1 MNDRFSY
8 NYLNEKN
15 NIKIISC
22 SSSHKSHPIENIIKD
37 DLKLIW
43 LSEKELPQYIIIDI
57 SNMRNKPKNN
67 KFDFFGIYLW
77 HSYKSNP
84 HEIELYFSNDNKKYT
99 LVGIYELEFKP
110 GIQFF
115 KIDNNNFLNSK
126 INFLK
131 IKITKTYGGNKPYIN
146 QIFLLDCYD
155 KYFSD
160 YIQENSNVI
169 ENNDDNENSKYNT
182 FYKLKKQINE
192 SYIQEV
198 NKRKKKFNNIL
209 NSDKILRKFKSNQLD
224 KKKLSNN
231 NKINSLSQN
240 NSFSKYKN
248 KDFRKR
254 NKNVNINN
262 NYSLPSTNSNL
273 KSSNSTNFT
282 SLRIKNN
289 LEKKPKNSLGEILNN
304 QLKDMN
310 NCINSF
316 EKNSISNKKY
326 IIPSPEIRKYPITYY
341 DWNMNK
347 FNNNNNL
354 NNKVDN
360 IEKSIDIIQNDLNN
374 IKRVIYSIN
383 EKKKNI
389 MNYSQNNFYNVENF
403 NNDYYNNN
411 NENRNIYQNYLDNNQ
426 GNKNKKNY
434 YKSSNNS
441 YYNNFDYKVNEKIND
456 LTDNIEHQIIKNM
469 IEPSIRQFKQKM
481 KKSFTEMKNRI
492 DRFNSYKQLK
502 KNTHSS
508 SYYSNNISNVNS
520 FDTSKYSNKNF
531 TNSDSSYSNY
541 SQLEKKYNKIKNLSK
556 LLYSKLK
563 EKENLLNKKIKS
575 LKK

>member
-15 NIKIISC
+15 NIKIISF

-37 DLKLIW
+37 DIKLIW

-209 NSDKILRKFKSNQLD
+209 NSDKILRKFKSNQLN

-326 IIPSPEIRKYPITYY
+326 IIPSPGIRKYPISFH
-341 DWNMNK
+341 DWNMNM
-347 FNNNNNL
+347 FNNNNSNL
-354 NNKVDN
+354 NIQVDN
-360 IEKSIDIIQNDLNN
+360 LEKSIDIIQNDLNN

-383 EKKKNI
+383 QKKDNN
-389 MNYSQNNFYNVENF
+389 MNYSQTNFYNVEQF

-411 NENRNIYQNYLDNNQ
+411 NENINIYQNYLNNNQ
-426 GNKNKKNY
+426 GDIIKKNY

-441 YYNNFDYKVNEKIND
+441 HYNFDNKINEKIYD
-456 LTDNIEHQIIKNM
+456 LSDNIEHQIIKNM

-481 KKSFTEMKNRI
+481 KRSFTEMKNRI
-492 DRFNSYKQLK
+492 EKFKSHKQFK
-502 KNTHSS
+502 EN
-508 SYYSNNISNVNS
+508 
-520 FDTSKYSNKNF
+520 
-531 TNSDSSYSNY
+531 TNSSSSYSNKFNKENSLETSKYTNKKVTNSDLSY
-541 SQLEKKYNKIKNLSK
+541 SSCSELDKKYNKIKKISN

-563 EKENLLNKKIKS
+563 EKENLLKKK
-575 LKK
+575 LKI

>member
-15 NIKIISC
+15 NIKIISR

-57 SNMRNKPKNN
+57 SNMRKKPKNN
-67 KFDFFGIYLW
+67 KFGFFGIYLW
-77 HSYKSNP
+77 HSYKNNP
-84 HEIELYFSNDNKKYT
+84 QEIELYFSNDNNKFT

-115 KIDNNNFLNSK
+115 KIDNSIFLNSK

-131 IKITKTYGGNKPYIN
+131 IIITKTYGGNKPYIN

-160 YIQENSNVI
+160 YIQENSSVI
-169 ENNDDNENSKYNT
+169 DNDNENTKYNT

-198 NKRKKKFNNIL
+198 NKRRKKFNNIL
-209 NSDKILRKFKSNQLD
+209 NSAIILRKFKTNQFN
-224 KKKLSNN
+224 KNKVSNN
-231 NKINSLSQN
+231 YKINSLSQN
-240 NSFSKYKN
+240 NSFSKYNN
-248 KDFRKR
+248 KVIRKR
-254 NKNVNINN
+254 NKKENLNN
-262 NYSLPSTNSNL
+262 NCSQPTNSIL
-273 KSSNSTNFT
+273 KSSDSTNFA
-282 SLRIKNN
+282 SLRVKNN
-289 LEKKPKNSLGEILNN
+289 FEKKSKISLRELLNK
-304 QLKDMN
+304 QLNDMSN
-310 NCINSF
+310 YINSF
-316 EKNSISNKKY
+316 KKNSISNKKY
-326 IIPSPEIRKYPITYY
+326 IIPSPGIRKYPISFH
-341 DWNMNK
+341 DWNMNM
-347 FNNNNNL
+347 FNNNNSNL
-354 NNKVDN
+354 NIQVDN
-360 IEKSIDIIQNDLNN
+360 LEKSIDIIQNDLNN

-383 EKKKNI
+383 QKKDNN
-389 MNYSQNNFYNVENF
+389 MNYSQTNFYNVEQF

-411 NENRNIYQNYLDNNQ
+411 NENINIYQNYFNNNQ
-426 GNKNKKNY
+426 KNIIKKNY

-441 YYNNFDYKVNEKIND
+441 HYNFDNKINEKIYD
-456 LTDNIEHQIIKNM
+456 LSDNIEHQIIKNM

-481 KKSFTEMKNRI
+481 KRSFTEMKNRI
-492 DRFNSYKQLK
+492 ERFKSHKQFK
-502 KNTHSS
+502 EN
-508 SYYSNNISNVNS
+508 
-520 FDTSKYSNKNF
+520 
-531 TNSDSSYSNY
+531 TNSSSSYSNKFNKENSLETSKYTNKKVTNSDLSY
-541 SQLEKKYNKIKNLSK
+541 SSCSELDKKYNKIKKISN

-563 EKENLLNKKIKS
+563 EKENLLNKKIKN

>member
-37 DLKLIW
+37 DIKLIW

-57 SNMRNKPKNN
+57 SNMRKKPKNN

-77 HSYKSNP
+77 HSYKNNP

-99 LVGIYELEFKP
+99 LVGIYELEFKT

-115 KIDNNNFLNSK
+115 KIDNNIFLNSK

-131 IKITKTYGGNKPYIN
+131 INITKTYGANKPYIN

-160 YIQENSNVI
+160 YIKENSSAIDN
-169 ENNDDNENSKYNT
+169 NNDIEITKYNT

-209 NSDKILRKFKSNQLD
+209 NSDKILRKFKTNQLN
-224 KKKLSNN
+224 KNKLINN

-248 KDFRKR
+248 KEIRKR
-254 NKNVNINN
+254 NKKVNINN
-262 NYSLPSTNSNL
+262 NYSTPTNSNL

-282 SLRIKNN
+282 SLRVKNH
-289 LEKKPKNSLGEILNN
+289 LEKKTKISLREILNH
-304 QLKDMN
+304 QLNDMT

-316 EKNSISNKKY
+316 EKNYISNKKY
-326 IIPSPEIRKYPITYY
+326 IIPSPEIRKYPISYY
-341 DWNMNK
+341 DWNMNR
-347 FNNNNNL
+347 FNNNNNNL
-354 NNKVDN
+354 NFKVDN
-360 IEKSIDIIQNDLNN
+360 LEKSIDIIQNDLNN

-383 EKKKNI
+383 DKKYNNK
-389 MNYSQNNFYNVENF
+389 NYSQKNFYNFEQF
-403 NNDYYNNN
+403 NYDYYNNN
-411 NENRNIYQNYLDNNQ
+411 NENININQNFLDNNQ
-426 GNKNKKNY
+426 GNIIKRNNY
-434 YKSSNNS
+434 KTSNNS
-441 YYNNFDYKVNEKIND
+441 YYNFDNKINEKIYD

-481 KKSFTEMKNRI
+481 KRSFTEMKNRI
-492 DRFNSYKQLK
+492 ERFKNHKQFK
-502 KNTHSS
+502 ENTNSS
-508 SYYSNNISNVNS
+508 SNYSNNFNHENS
-520 FDTSKYSNKNF
+520 SETSKYTNQKF
-531 TNSDSSYSNY
+531 TNSNLSYSNY
-541 SQLEKKYNKIKNLSK
+541 SELEKKYKKIKKISN

-563 EKENLLNKKIKS
+563 EKEKLINKKIKT